1 MEVKLDTIYGLL
13 EKEGYEDAKMYVRK
27 LGAECDGCMELP
39 RDTGNK
45 GLNAALMKGAQRC
58 RKKNIRFHYVVL
70 GRPVEIDCMDM
81 GNLVDNLLKNGIE
94 ACKSMNG
101 KGQVEIV
108 IRKEN
113 GIVEI
118 EVESTI
124 KESVL
129 KTNSKMKSTKKGKGR
144 YGFGMERIRKII
156 ELYHGEYACWEALED
171 HTLWLVQSIYLNI
184 QKSLEE
190 LIS

>member
-13 EKEGYEDAKMYVRK
+13 EKEGYEEAKMYVRK

-39 RDTGNK
+39 RDTGNR
-45 GLNAALMKGAQRC
+45 GLNAALMKAAQRC
-58 RKKNIRFHYVVL
+58 RQKNIRFHYVVL

-81 GNLVDNLLKNGIE
+81 ENLVDNLLKNGIE
-94 ACKSMNG
+94 ACKSMDG

-113 GIVEI
+113 GIIEI

-129 KTNSKMKSTKKGKGR
+129 KTNPKMKSTKKEKDR
-144 YGFGMERIRKII
+144 HGFGMESIRKII
-156 ELYHGEYACWEALED
+156 ELYHGEYVCWEELEAN
-171 HTLWLVQSIYLNI
+171 TLWFVQSIYLNI

-190 LIS
+190 SIS